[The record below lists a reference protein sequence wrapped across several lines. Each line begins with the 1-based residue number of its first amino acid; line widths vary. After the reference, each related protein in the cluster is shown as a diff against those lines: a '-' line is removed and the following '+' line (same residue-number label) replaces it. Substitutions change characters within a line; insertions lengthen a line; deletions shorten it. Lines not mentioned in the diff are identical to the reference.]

1 MHLRIVDTLYLC
13 VLIHINTHAVCMMC
27 ILSFKPHQPSK
38 IGACIGLLSS
48 MKKLRNKELMI
59 FARIVQPRD
68 KAEIG
73 TQAAWIRSPWPL
85 LPHGIWAD
93 LVLWPEEAADTA
105 VGGQHP

>member
-1 MHLRIVDTLYLC
+1 
-13 VLIHINTHAVCMMC
+13 
-27 ILSFKPHQPSK
+27 
-38 IGACIGLLSS
+38 
-48 MKKLRNKELMI
+48 MI

-73 TQAAWIRSPWPL
+73 TQAAWIQSPWPL

-93 LVLWPEEAADTA
+93 LVLWSEEAADTA